1 MRNMKKILIITHD
14 RNEGP
19 GTLATFLETTGA
31 DMQAV
36 RLYEGDNLTDDPR
49 SFDAIVSMGGPMSVH
64 DEELHPFLGKE
75 KAFLRTAIEANIPVL
90 GICLGAQL
98 IACACH
104 AAVIRG
110 QVNEL
115 GWDTVTLTDEGKRDI
130 LFQNLAPALQAFQW
144 HDDVFE
150 IPEGAILLATSRACP
165 NQAFRYKNAYGLQ
178 FHVEVTKDMLMEWLA
193 DVPGGSKILRR
204 YDRIAQDFET
214 QAKTLFSNFLWL
226 ADIRQ
231 QAEKSPRRTN
241 RQ

>member
-1 MRNMKKILIITHD
+1 MKKILIITHD

-31 DMQAV
+31 DMQTV
-36 RLYEGDNLTDDPR
+36 RLYEGDHLPDDPR
-49 SFDAIVSMGGPMSVH
+49 GIDAIVSMGGPMSVH
-64 DEELHPFLGKE
+64 DEAQHPFLGRE
-75 KAFLRTAIEANIPVL
+75 KAFLRTAIEFNIPVL

-98 IACACH
+98 IAGACH

-110 QVNEL
+110 QINER
-115 GWDTVTLTDEGKRDI
+115 GWGTVTLTNEGKRDI
-130 LFQNLAPALQAFQW
+130 LFQNCSPTLKVFQW

-150 IPEGAILLATSRACP
+150 VPEGAVLLASSRACP

-178 FHVEVTKDMLMEWLA
+178 FHLEITKDMLMEWLA
-193 DVPGGSKILRR
+193 DVPEGTKILRG
-204 YDRIAQDFET
+204 YDRIAPDFET